1 MLLLHHFCLTTS
13 NYITSK
19 GSSDIQ
25 LIPKTFLSDSEFSL
39 FLFKAFPAFIITV
52 VRITVMTT
60 SALCPK
66 LHVLVRLLISC
77 TSVLKLL
84 SNPVA
89 ENKIFLSYLMILSL
103 HLLSFS
109 STTIVN
115 AFFFPKDLSL
125 HTIILKAFKTQLLNS
140 EA

>member
-25 LIPKTFLSDSEFSL
+25 LTPKTFLSDSEFSL
-39 FLFKAFPAFIITV
+39 FLFKAFLAFIITV
-52 VRITVMTT
+52 VRITVMT

-66 LHVLVRLLISC
+66 LHVLVQLLISS

-89 ENKIFLSYLMILSL
+89 ENKIFLSYLLILSL
-103 HLLSFS
+103 HLLTVFLLY
-109 STTIVN
+109 N
-115 AFFFPKDLSL
+115 YCKCLFLS
-125 HTIILKAFKTQLLNS
+125 
-140 EA
+140 